1 RVAHV
6 VNAGLFGSGKQ
17 VAGVK
22 KECALKLAVNRKRV
36 FDVEDGIK
44 FAADRISF
52 RIMRAEVALTE
63 TAHSGSA
70 TVEESLIDWK
80 GRWLVRA
87 GMVERMHDPDS
98 CAESERRLLK
108 PALQR
113 GQRLI
118 FNNSRGQRFRT
129 ERQKIRDPA
138 GAADELNV
146 AAEGGGSDIE
156 RGIDQQATRRDQ
168 RTFAQVERL
177 KEPERICEIRRFAE
191 KPAGNGG
198 LRDLDVTDGEHQTC
212 LVLFGDLPAEFD
224 AIADF
229 EFRIAVV
236 IKGKRGRLVS
246 KIEVGS
252 KRERTFLTNFS
263 LLAA

>member
-1 RVAHV
+1 MKRAKVFSRRAIRVPSVIEPNRTNRQFVTQAAAERVAHV
-6 VNAGLFGSGKQ
+6 INAGLFGSGNQ

-22 KECALKLAVNRKRV
+22 KECALQLTVNRKRV
-36 FDVEDGIK
+36 FDVEGGIE

-52 RIMRAEVALTE
+52 GIMRAEVALTE

-70 TVEESLIDWK
+70 TVEEPLVDWQS
-80 GRWLVRA
+80 GRLVRA

-113 GQRLI
+113 GQCLI

-138 GAADELNV
+138 GGADELNV

-156 RGIDQQATRRDQ
+156 RVIDQQTTWRDQ
-168 RTFAQVERL
+168 RAFAQIERL
-177 KEPERICEIRRFAE
+177 REPERICEIGRLTQKSLGDRSM
-191 KPAGNGG
+191 
-198 LRDLDVTDGEHQTC
+198 RDVDVTGGEDQTC
-212 LVLFGDLPAEFD
+212 FVLFGDPPAEFD
-224 AIADF
+224 PIADL
-229 EFRIAVV
+229 EF
-236 IKGKRGRLVS
+236 
-246 KIEVGS
+246 
-252 KRERTFLTNFS
+252 
-263 LLAA
+263 